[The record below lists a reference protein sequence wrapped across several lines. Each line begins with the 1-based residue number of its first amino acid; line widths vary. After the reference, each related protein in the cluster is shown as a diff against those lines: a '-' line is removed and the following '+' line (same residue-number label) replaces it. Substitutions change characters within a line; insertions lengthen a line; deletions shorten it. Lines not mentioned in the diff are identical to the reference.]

1 MSKPEQNQD
10 RTFGQQLRSYLDRKG
25 IKYSTAA
32 IRSGFNKS
40 RMDRIFA
47 GADPTLE
54 EARGLSA
61 FLEIPIERLHDLDH
75 FQHLAA

>member
-1 MSKPEQNQD
+1 
-10 RTFGQQLRSYLDRKG
+10 
-25 IKYSTAA
+25 
-32 IRSGFNKS
+32 
-40 RMDRIFA
+40 MDRIFA

-61 FLEIPIERLHDLDH
+61 FLEIQIERLHDLDH